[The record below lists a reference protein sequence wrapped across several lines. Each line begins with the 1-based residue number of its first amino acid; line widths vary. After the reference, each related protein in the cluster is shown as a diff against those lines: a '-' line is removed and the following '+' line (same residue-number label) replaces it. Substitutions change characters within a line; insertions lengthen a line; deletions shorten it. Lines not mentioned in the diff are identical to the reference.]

1 VAIQQKLSLMIPGP
15 TPVPEKVLQAL
26 GKHPIGHRSKDFQDL
41 VGITTENLKW
51 LHQTQNDVLTI
62 TGSGT
67 AAMEAGIINTL
78 SKGDKVIC
86 GENGKFGERWVKV
99 AKEFG
104 LEIIKIKAE
113 WGTPLNPEDFK
124 KILEEDK
131 DKEIKAVILTHS
143 ETSTGVVNDLKTIS
157 SYVRAHKTAL
167 SIVDCVTS
175 IGACNVP
182 VDEWELDIVASG
194 SQKGYMIPPGLS
206 FISVSEKAWQ
216 ASEKSNLPKFYLD
229 LKSYRKSLASNS
241 NPYTPAVNLIFALDE
256 SLKMMKDE
264 GLENIFKRHNRHKL
278 AMSNAARSLGLKLF
292 AEENHLSPSITAIKT
307 EEMDAEIFRKEIKQ
321 KFDILLAGGQ
331 DDLKGKIFRVGHL
344 GYVNDRDIISVIGA
358 IGSILLEKQ
367 KITYQQMGDALNTA
381 SKYLKLC

>member
-1 VAIQQKLSLMIPGP
+1 MIPGP

-26 GKHPIGHRSKDFQDL
+26 GKHPIGHRSKEFQDL
-41 VGITTENLKW
+41 VKNTTKNLKW
-51 LHQTQNDVLTI
+51 LHQTQNDILII

-104 LEIIKIKAE
+104 LEVITINAE
-113 WGTPLNPEDFK
+113 WGNPLNPDDFK
-124 KILEEDK
+124 RILEKDK
-131 DKEIKAVILTHS
+131 GKEIKAVILTHS
-143 ETSTGVVNDLKTIS
+143 ETSTGVINDLKTIS
-157 SYVRAHKTAL
+157 SYIRKHKKAL

-206 FISVSEKAWQ
+206 FISMSEKAWK
-216 ASEKSNLPKFYLD
+216 ASENSNLPKFYLN
-229 LKSYRKSLASNS
+229 LKSYRKSLLSNS
-241 NPYTPAVNLIFALDE
+241 NPYTPAVNLVFALDE
-256 SLKMMKDE
+256 SLNMMKEE
-264 GLENIFKRHNRHKL
+264 GLQNIFARHNRHKL
-278 AMSNAARSLGLKLF
+278 AMSHAVKALNLKLF
-292 AEENHLSPSITAIKT
+292 ADIGSLSPAVTAI
-307 EEMDAEIFRKEIKQ
+307 EIEQIDAEEFRKEIKN

-331 DDLKGKIFRVGHL
+331 DHLKGKIFRVGHL
-344 GYVNDRDIISVIGA
+344 GYCNDRDIITIIAA
-358 IGSILLEKQ
+358 ISNTLLDQ
-367 KITYQQMGDALNTA
+367 NRITTQQAGEALLVA
-381 SKYLKLC
+381 SKYLKIN